1 MSVLLHEHWA
11 NDEFGCIYVIQ
22 CYKTDQSVYKHP
34 LRTTI
39 DFPFF

>member
-1 MSVLLHEHWA
+1 MSVLLHAHWE
-11 NDEFGCIYVIQ
+11 NDELGCIYIIQ
-22 CYKTDQSVYKHP
+22 CYKTDQSVYKHL